1 MANIN
6 VKGLIKE
13 ADAALKERDRIKQ
26 ELAPVTERTA
36 ALRELLR
43 YAVVAGEAT
52 EDEKAWID
60 ETFPPRQRKS
70 KDGAEAEVEGDEENG
85 DEDEE

>member
-1 MANIN
+1 MANVN

-13 ADAALKERDRIKQ
+13 ADTALAERDRIKQ

-52 EDEKAWID
+52 EDERAWIE
-60 ETFPPRQRKS
+60 ETFPPRARKVKNGEEPADDEDS
-70 KDGAEAEVEGDEENG
+70 DDDEE
-85 DEDEE
+85 